1 LKNIVILD
9 SRPLNPGDMTFA
21 DLEKL
26 GNLTVYESSPDDR
39 EEIIKRAKDAEILL
53 VCYAKITREIIES
66 LPKLKYIGVLST
78 GFDNIDLKA
87 CSKNGIVVTN
97 VPSYGTEAVA
107 QFALALLLE
116 ITSRVGH
123 HDREVKNGRWK
134 KVGFWYFGDYPLIE
148 LTGKTIGI
156 MGLGKIGIAAAKIYK
171 AMGMEVLAYN
181 RSESDEGRK
190 IVKYVNLDDI
200 YEKSDIIDL
209 HLPLTKDTENII
221 NEKSISKMKDG
232 VIIINTARGGLI
244 DEKALL
250 SGIDSGKVFAAGL
263 DVNKTEPINDD
274 NPLLAYENII
284 LTPHMGWGPVETRK
298 RLVDIAISNI
308 LSFEKVESKNTVN

>member
-1 LKNIVILD
+1 MKNIVILD

-156 MGLGKIGIAAAKIYK
+156 MGLGKIGLAAAKIYK

-308 LSFEKVESKNTVN
+308 LSFEKGESKNKVN

>member
-1 LKNIVILD
+1 MKNIVILD

-21 DLEKL
+21 DLERL

-53 VCYAKITREIIES
+53 VCYAKITREIIER

-123 HDREVKNGRWK
+123 HDSEVKNGRWK
-134 KVGFWYFGDYPLIE
+134 KVGFRYFGDYPLIE

-156 MGLGKIGIAAAKIYK
+156 MGLGKIGLAAARIYK

-181 RSESDEGRK
+181 RSESDEARK
-190 IVKYVNLDDI
+190 IVKYVSLDDI

-244 DEKALL
+244 DEKALI
-250 SGIDSGKVFAAGL
+250 SGIDSEKVFAAGL

-298 RLVDIAISNI
+298 RLLDIAISNI
-308 LSFEKVESKNTVN
+308 LSFEKGESKNKVN

>member
-1 LKNIVILD
+1 MKNIVILD

-123 HDREVKNGRWK
+123 HDREVKNGCWK

-308 LSFEKVESKNTVN
+308 LSFEKGESKNKVN

>member
-1 LKNIVILD
+1 MKNIVILD

-171 AMGMEVLAYN
+171 AMGMKVLAYN

-308 LSFEKVESKNTVN
+308 LSFEKGESKNKVN

>member
-1 LKNIVILD
+1 MKNIVILD
-9 SRPLNPGDMTFA
+9 SRPLNPGDMTFS

-123 HDREVKNGRWK
+123 HDREVKNGRWEK
-134 KVGFWYFGDYPLIE
+134 AGFWYFGDYPLIE

-156 MGLGKIGIAAAKIYK
+156 MGLGKIGLAAARIYK

-181 RSESDEGRK
+181 RSESDEARK
-190 IVKYVNLDDI
+190 IVKYVSLDDI

-221 NEKSISKMKDG
+221 NERSISKMKDG

-244 DEKALL
+244 DEKALI

-308 LSFEKVESKNTVN
+308 LSFEKGESKNKVN

>member
-1 LKNIVILD
+1 MKNIVILD

-66 LPKLKYIGVLST
+66 LHKLKYIGVLST

-250 SGIDSGKVFAAGL
+250 SGIDSEKVFAAGL

-308 LSFEKVESKNTVN
+308 LSFEKGESKNKVN

>member
-1 LKNIVILD
+1 MKNIVILD
-9 SRPLNPGDMTFA
+9 SRPLNPGDMTFS

-123 HDREVKNGRWK
+123 HDREIRKGRWK
-134 KVGFWYFGDYPLIE
+134 EAGFWYFGDYPLIE

-156 MGLGKIGIAAAKIYK
+156 MGLGKIGLAAARIYK

-181 RSESDEGRK
+181 RSESDEARK
-190 IVKYVNLDDI
+190 IVKYVSLDDI

-221 NEKSISKMKDG
+221 NERSISKMKDG

-244 DEKALL
+244 DEKALI

-308 LSFEKVESKNTVN
+308 LSFEKGESKNKVN

>member
-1 LKNIVILD
+1 MKNIVILD

-171 AMGMEVLAYN
+171 AMGMKVLAYN

-250 SGIDSGKVFAAGL
+250 SGIDSEKVFAAGL

-308 LSFEKVESKNTVN
+308 LSFEKGESKNKVN

>member
-1 LKNIVILD
+1 MKNIVILD

-66 LPKLKYIGVLST
+66 LHKLKYIGVLST

-190 IVKYVNLDDI
+190 IVKYVSLDDI

-250 SGIDSGKVFAAGL
+250 SGIDSEKVFAAGL

-308 LSFEKVESKNTVN
+308 LSFEKGESKNKVN

>member
-1 LKNIVILD
+1 MKNIVILD

-308 LSFEKVESKNTVN
+308 LSFEKGESKNKVN

>member
-1 LKNIVILD
+1 
-9 SRPLNPGDMTFA
+9 MTFA

-39 EEIIKRAKDAEILL
+39 EEIIKRAKDEEILL

-308 LSFEKVESKNTVN
+308 LSFEKGESKNKVN